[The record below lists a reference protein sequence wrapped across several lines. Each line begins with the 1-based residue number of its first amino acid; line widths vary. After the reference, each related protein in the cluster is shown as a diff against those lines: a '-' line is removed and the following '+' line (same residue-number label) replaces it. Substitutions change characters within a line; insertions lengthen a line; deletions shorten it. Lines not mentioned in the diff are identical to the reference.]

1 MARICL
7 ILTAQWK
14 SRKGNTYAGS
24 PIALA
29 NPYAVNLD
37 GCLTWRAVASGETVA
52 LPINSLPDGD
62 VTFSCYS
69 YLQWRADAEGSVFGY
84 FNSHNNGIQ
93 R

>member
-1 MARICL
+1 MARIL
-7 ILTAQWK
+7 AQRT

-24 PIALA
+24 SLALA
-29 NPYAVNLD
+29 NSYAVNLD

-52 LPINSLPDGD
+52 LPINSLLDGD
-62 VTFSCYS
+62 VTLSCYS